1 MLGFAILKL
10 NLISCFTAWLLV
22 QITTNIIQSYDSVNQ
37 FSVNQFSEK
46 CRICGEQISKK
57 LSHEH
62 LT

>member
-10 NLISCFTAWLLV
+10 NLISCFTAWLL
-22 QITTNIIQSYDSVNQ
+22 TTNIIQSYDSVNQ